1 MNDAAQTRREQ
12 MTSNWSTL
20 QLQRM
25 TRFFPERVDE
35 AMHRL
40 FELDPHLRNDLVIGA
55 VDQEMLT
62 VQQAAEY
69 TGMSPEEID
78 ERLIDFRTLMA
89 QRDVR
94 IEKPSEKAVARV
106 VGAGISVWE
115 IEREHRRVQTKE
127 ALRESFPAL
136 SIIELEMALAY
147 ARDHKDEIND
157 EIERYEQVLARRQA
171 KYPFAK

>member
-1 MNDAAQTRREQ
+1 
-12 MTSNWSTL
+12 
-20 QLQRM
+20 M

-40 FELDPHLRNDLVIGA
+40 FELDPHLRNELVIGA

-62 VQQAAEY
+62 VQQAADY
-69 TGMSPEEID
+69 TGMSTDEID
-78 ERLIDFRTLMA
+78 ARLVEFRTLMA

-115 IEREHRRVQTKE
+115 IVREQRRVQSID
-127 ALRESFPAL
+127 ALRKSFPAL
-136 SIIELEMALAY
+136 SKLELEMALAY
-147 ARDHKDEIND
+147 ANEHPDEING
-157 EIERYEQVLARRQA
+157 EIEQYEQVLARRQA

>member
-1 MNDAAQTRREQ
+1 

-62 VQQAAEY
+62 VQQAADY
-69 TGMSPEEID
+69 TGMSAEEID
-78 ERLIDFRTLMA
+78 TRLVEFRTLMA

-94 IEKPSEKAVARV
+94 IEKTSEKAVARV

-115 IEREHRRVQTKE
+115 IERERRRVNSIE
-127 ALRESFPAL
+127 ALRQSFPAL
-136 SIIELEMALAY
+136 STLELQMALAY
-147 ARDHKDEIND
+147 AAEHSEEING
-157 EIERYEQVLARRQA
+157 EIEQYEQVLARRQA

>member
-1 MNDAAQTRREQ
+1 
-12 MTSNWSTL
+12 MTNNWSTL

-40 FELDPHLRNDLVIGA
+40 FELDPQLRNELVIGA

-62 VQQAAEY
+62 VQQAADY
-69 TGMSPEEID
+69 TGIPPEEI
-78 ERLIDFRTLMA
+78 ELRLVEFRTLMA

-94 IEKPSEKAVARV
+94 IEKLSEKAVARV

-115 IEREHRRVQTKE
+115 IERERRRVHSTE
-127 ALRESFPAL
+127 VLRDSFPAL
-136 SIIELEMALAY
+136 SKNEIELALAY
-147 ARDHKDEIND
+147 AQDHADEINSA
-157 EIERYEQVLARRQA
+157 IERYEQVLARRQA